1 MKRHRIALKIK
12 LLAYSL
18 LNKFC
23 FSKRHDDFCN
33 GCAFKNFRKCPVT
46 QIGILMF
53 EKETLK

>member
-1 MKRHRIALKIK
+1 MKRHKIALKVK
-12 LLAYSL
+12 LTVYSL

-23 FSKRHDDFCN
+23 FSKRHDDCCN
-33 GCAFKNFRKCPVT
+33 GCVFKDLQKCPIT

>member
-1 MKRHRIALKIK
+1 MKRHRITLKIK

-23 FSKRHDDFCN
+23 FSKRHDDCCN

-53 EKETLK
+53 EKETMK